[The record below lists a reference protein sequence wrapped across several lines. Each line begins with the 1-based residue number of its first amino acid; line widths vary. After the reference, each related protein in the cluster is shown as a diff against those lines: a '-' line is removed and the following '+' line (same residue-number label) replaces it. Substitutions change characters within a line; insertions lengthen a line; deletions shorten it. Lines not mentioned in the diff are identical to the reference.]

1 MIVAH
6 RLFLIKAYRICNI
19 LSTTFSYYLSIT
31 STKAG
36 TPCFHSVPAFFVL
49 TGSVYLL
56 HQSAY
61 SFLTPHRFVRLL
73 FGKTSQNWCSCG
85 VVPQMLLE
93 ICSKFRRICILILY
107 FTAKSASSWGCCK
120 IRLCFRPT
128 ESNSIHEIGRFR
140 WEQSNKLQHCPR
152 KLYTVLVKTPFS
164 GVLTVTRTAF
174 GAGGRT

>member
-1 MIVAH
+1 MSYHVTERQQKKTTHHPHGQQVVLYQISSIPDKTCR
-6 RLFLIKAYRICNI
+6 RL
-19 LSTTFSYYLSIT
+19 
-31 STKAG
+31 
-36 TPCFHSVPAFFVL
+36 V
-49 TGSVYLL
+49 
-56 HQSAY
+56 
-61 SFLTPHRFVRLL
+61 
-73 FGKTSQNWCSCG
+73 QNWYRNE
-85 VVPQMLLE
+85 E
-93 ICSKFRRICILILY
+93 IYILWNFIKRRYVCFLH
-107 FTAKSASSWGCCK
+107 FTAQSASSWGCCK